1 MADKPQSF
9 KNHTRLDPLF
19 HQFLGPLSFILLIAA
34 VTSFVRNVELMTA
47 FQVVAAI
54 WAVVATFKIRLYA
67 LKVQDRI
74 IRLEER
80 LRMHELFSEPLR
92 SRIGEFTESQL
103 WRLFVKGRSII
114 ENTTEDTDGSCKLLQ
129 VPDNVGDTQPTC
141 GSTRHSTS
149 GKL

>member
-34 VTSFVRNVELMTA
+34 VTSFVRNVGLMTA

-54 WAVVATFKIRLYA
+54 WAVVVTFKIRLYA

-80 LRMHELFSEPLR
+80 LRMHELFSEPLK

-103 WRLFVKGRSII
+103 IALRFASDAELPALAEKALQGLDQKQIKASIKTWR
-114 ENTTEDTDGSCKLLQ
+114 
-129 VPDNVGDTQPTC
+129 PDYSRV
-141 GSTRHSTS
+141 
-149 GKL
+149 

>member
-34 VTSFVRNVELMTA
+34 VTSFVRNVGLMTA

-54 WAVVATFKIRLYA
+54 WAVVVTFKIRLYA

-80 LRMHELFSEPLR
+80 LRMHELFSEPLK

-103 WRLFVKGRSII
+103 IALRFASDAELSALADKALQGLDQKQIKASIKTWR
-114 ENTTEDTDGSCKLLQ
+114 
-129 VPDNVGDTQPTC
+129 PDYFRV
-141 GSTRHSTS
+141 
-149 GKL
+149 

>member
-9 KNHTRLDPLF
+9 QNHTRLDPLF

-34 VTSFVRNVELMTA
+34 VASFVRNVGWMTA

-80 LRMHELFSEPLR
+80 LRMHELFSEPLK

-103 WRLFVKGRSII
+103 IALRFASDAELPALAEKALQGLDQKQIKSSIKTWR
-114 ENTTEDTDGSCKLLQ
+114 
-129 VPDNVGDTQPTC
+129 PDYFRV
-141 GSTRHSTS
+141 
-149 GKL
+149 

>member
-9 KNHTRLDPLF
+9 KNPTRLDPLF

-34 VTSFVRNVELMTA
+34 VTSFVRNVGWMTA

-54 WAVVATFKIRLYA
+54 WAVVVTFKIRLYA

-80 LRMHELFSEPLR
+80 LRMHELFSEPLK

-103 WRLFVKGRSII
+103 IALRFASDAELPALAEKALQGLDQKQIKASIKTWR
-114 ENTTEDTDGSCKLLQ
+114 
-129 VPDNVGDTQPTC
+129 PDYFRV
-141 GSTRHSTS
+141 
-149 GKL
+149 

>member
-34 VTSFVRNVELMTA
+34 VTSFVRNVGWMTA

-54 WAVVATFKIRLYA
+54 WAVVVTFKIRLYA

-80 LRMHELFSEPLR
+80 LRMHELFSEPLK
-92 SRIGEFTESQL
+92 SRIGEFTEGQL
-103 WRLFVKGRSII
+103 IALRFASDAELPALAEKALQGLDQKQIKASIKTWR
-114 ENTTEDTDGSCKLLQ
+114 
-129 VPDNVGDTQPTC
+129 PDYFRV
-141 GSTRHSTS
+141 
-149 GKL
+149 

>member
-34 VTSFVRNVELMTA
+34 VTSFVRNVGWMTA

-54 WAVVATFKIRLYA
+54 WAVVVTFKIRLYA
-67 LKVQDRI
+67 LKVQDRV

-80 LRMHELFSEPLR
+80 LRMHELFSEPLK

-103 WRLFVKGRSII
+103 IALRFASDTELPALAEKALQGLSQKQIKAAIKTWR
-114 ENTTEDTDGSCKLLQ
+114 
-129 VPDNVGDTQPTC
+129 PDYFRV
-141 GSTRHSTS
+141 
-149 GKL
+149 

>member
-34 VTSFVRNVELMTA
+34 VTSFVRNVGWMTA

-54 WAVVATFKIRLYA
+54 WAVVVTFKIRLYA

-80 LRMHELFSEPLR
+80 LRMHELFSEPLK

-103 WRLFVKGRSII
+103 IALRFASDAELPALAEKALQGLDQKQIKASIKTWR
-114 ENTTEDTDGSCKLLQ
+114 
-129 VPDNVGDTQPTC
+129 PDYFRV
-141 GSTRHSTS
+141 
-149 GKL
+149 

>member
-34 VTSFVRNVELMTA
+34 VTSFVRNVELMTT

-54 WAVVATFKIRLYA
+54 WAVVVTFKIRLYA

-80 LRMHELFSEPLR
+80 LRMHQLFSEPLK

-103 WRLFVKGRSII
+103 IALRFASDAELPALAEKALQGLDQKQIKASIKTWR
-114 ENTTEDTDGSCKLLQ
+114 
-129 VPDNVGDTQPTC
+129 PDYFRV
-141 GSTRHSTS
+141 
-149 GKL
+149 

>member
-1 MADKPQSF
+1 MYDDRVMADKPQSF

-34 VTSFVRNVELMTA
+34 VTSFVRNVGLMTA

-54 WAVVATFKIRLYA
+54 WAVVVTFKIRLYA

-80 LRMHELFSEPLR
+80 LRMHELFSEPLK

-103 WRLFVKGRSII
+103 IALRFASDAELPALAEKALQGLDQKQIKASIKTWR
-114 ENTTEDTDGSCKLLQ
+114 
-129 VPDNVGDTQPTC
+129 PDYFRV
-141 GSTRHSTS
+141 
-149 GKL
+149 

>member
-34 VTSFVRNVELMTA
+34 VTSFVRNVGWMTA

-54 WAVVATFKIRLYA
+54 WAVVVTFKIRLYA

-80 LRMHELFSEPLR
+80 LRMHELFSEPLK

-103 WRLFVKGRSII
+103 IALRFASDAELPALAGKALQGLDQKQIKASIKTWR
-114 ENTTEDTDGSCKLLQ
+114 
-129 VPDNVGDTQPTC
+129 PDYFRV
-141 GSTRHSTS
+141 
-149 GKL
+149 

>member
-34 VTSFVRNVELMTA
+34 VTSFVRNVGWMTA

-54 WAVVATFKIRLYA
+54 WAVVVTFKIRLYA

-80 LRMHELFSEPLR
+80 LRMHELFSEPLK

-103 WRLFVKGRSII
+103 IALRFASDAELSALADKALQGLDQKQIKASIKTWR
-114 ENTTEDTDGSCKLLQ
+114 
-129 VPDNVGDTQPTC
+129 PDYFRV
-141 GSTRHSTS
+141 
-149 GKL
+149 

>member
-34 VTSFVRNVELMTA
+34 VTSFVRNVGWMTA

-54 WAVVATFKIRLYA
+54 WAVVVTFKIRLYA

-80 LRMHELFSEPLR
+80 LRMHELFSEPLK

-103 WRLFVKGRSII
+103 IPLRFASDAELPALAEKALQGLDQKQIKASIKTWR
-114 ENTTEDTDGSCKLLQ
+114 
-129 VPDNVGDTQPTC
+129 PDYFRV
-141 GSTRHSTS
+141 
-149 GKL
+149 

>member
-9 KNHTRLDPLF
+9 KNYTRLDPLF

-34 VTSFVRNVELMTA
+34 VTSFVRNVGLMTA

-54 WAVVATFKIRLYA
+54 WAVVVTFKIRLYA

-80 LRMHELFSEPLR
+80 LRMHELFSEPLK

-103 WRLFVKGRSII
+103 IALRFASDAELPALAEKALQGLDQKQIKASIKTWR
-114 ENTTEDTDGSCKLLQ
+114 
-129 VPDNVGDTQPTC
+129 PDYFRV
-141 GSTRHSTS
+141 
-149 GKL
+149 